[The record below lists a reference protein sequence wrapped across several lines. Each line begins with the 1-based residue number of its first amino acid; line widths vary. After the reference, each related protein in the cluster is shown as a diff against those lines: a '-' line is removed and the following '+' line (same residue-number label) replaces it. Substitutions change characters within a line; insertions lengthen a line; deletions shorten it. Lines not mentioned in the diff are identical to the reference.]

1 MRVEVGMM
9 GEKKRKIDTDATDIA
24 GLLHQLNTNPETV
37 IVRQNSE
44 IRTFDS
50 KLSEGDEIQ
59 IIPVVSGG

>member
-1 MRVEVGMM
+1 MHVEVAGID
-9 GEKKRKIDTDATDIA
+9 EKKRKIDTDAADIA
-24 GLLHQLNTNPETV
+24 GLLRQLNTNPETV

-59 IIPVVSGG
+59 IILVVSGG